1 MSTHNIIYSKTNEK
15 VNIEKQILDKLNKKV
30 NVLSI
35 CSSGC
40 MILDYISN
48 KVKNIDV
55 IDINP
60 EQLYL
65 MELKVA
71 LLLNNTTD
79 LLYSN
84 DSMKI
89 IIEYLKIRDKLS
101 NNCRDYWNKRLDI
114 LMNGVMNIGKF
125 NIFLDTFKKTNI
137 NINNL
142 FKNEVIYING
152 EKLLNNPL
160 NRSFITLLYEITNKI
175 SQPNI
180 SYDNNLMNIRKNYH
194 KINYI
199 TDNIISY
206 LLSTLDNTY
215 DIINTSD
222 VSDNLSESILKTLI
236 NESYRCLTLN
246 GILILR
252 RFIGV
257 YELKHYINKNKY
269 IILNEYKDDSD
280 FCKELIVVMKIN

>member
-1 MSTHNIIYSKTNEK
+1 MTHNIIYSKTNEK
-15 VNIEKQILDKLNKKV
+15 VNIEKLILEKVNKKV

-40 MILDYISN
+40 MIIDYISS
-48 KVKNIDV
+48 KIKNIDV

-101 NNCRDYWNKRLDI
+101 SNCRDYWNKRLDI
-114 LMNGVMNIGKF
+114 LMNGLMNIGKF

-142 FKNEVIYING
+142 FKNEVMYING

-160 NRSFITLLYEITNKI
+160 NRSFITLLYEITNKV
-175 SQPNI
+175 SQNNI
-180 SYDNNLMNIRKNYH
+180 SYDNNLINIRKNYH

-280 FCKELIVVMKIN
+280 FCKELIVAMKIN